1 MEKREKKVT
10 FSQFQKL
17 GKVLMTPVMILPIAG
32 ILVGIGSA
40 FTTKNI
46 VALWPVLGNTYV
58 KLFFNLLKAMG
69 NTINSYLPIIFA
81 VSVAIGYAEKEKGI
95 SALSSVIGFLA
106 MNNVMNILLTSLGI
120 LDPAAMK
127 TGQSMVM
134 GIASLDTGVFGGI
147 LVGLL
152 VAKLHNKYYNI
163 QLPPVLGI
171 FSGTKFV
178 PMISLL
184 ACSALGLVMSVV
196 WPFVQTGLGF
206 MGEIIYDTGMAGS
219 VIYGLAERAL
229 LPFGLHHFIYTP
241 FFFTNLGGSM
251 VIDGTLYEGAV
262 NIYNAML
269 ASPDAMFDVNITRF
283 IMNGKVI
290 FAMFGLPGAALA
302 MYHCA
307 KPERKPQVKALLI
320 AAIIPS
326 IFTGITEPIEYSF
339 LFAAPL
345 LFVVH
350 AGYAGL
356 AYLLTYICKVNIPGP
371 SSFGGPFL
379 STIFN
384 GIMQADKGSNWI
396 WVFIIGIPCF
406 FLYYFTFRFMI
417 TKFNYKT
424 PGREDDGQEVKKL
437 DKKMSDEMMATIIE
451 GLGGAD
457 NIQHVDA
464 CFTRLRVKVK
474 DKALVM
480 PDTDWKQKTGANGV
494 VQVADGVQIIY
505 GAKADIYKNNLKS
518 ALNMD

>member
-1 MEKREKKVT
+1 
-10 FSQFQKL
+10 
-17 GKVLMTPVMILPIAG
+17 
-32 ILVGIGSA
+32 
-40 FTTKNI
+40 
-46 VALWPVLGNTYV
+46 
-58 KLFFNLLKAMG
+58 
-69 NTINSYLPIIFA
+69 
-81 VSVAIGYAEKEKGI
+81 
-95 SALSSVIGFLA
+95 
-106 MNNVMNILLTSLGI
+106 
-120 LDPAAMK
+120 
-127 TGQSMVM
+127 
-134 GIASLDTGVFGGI
+134 
-147 LVGLL
+147 
-152 VAKLHNKYYNI
+152 
-163 QLPPVLGI
+163 
-171 FSGTKFV
+171 
-178 PMISLL
+178 MISLL

-196 WPFVQTGLGF
+196 WPFVQTALGA

-219 VIYGLAERAL
+219 VIYGVTERAL

-302 MYHCA
+302 MYHTA

-396 WVFIIGIPCF
+396 WVFIIGIPFF

-417 TKFNYKT
+417 TKFGYKT
-424 PGREDDGQEVKKL
+424 PGREDEGQEVKKL
-437 DKKMSDEMMATIIE
+437 DKKVSDEMLATIIE

-457 NIQHVDA
+457 NILHVDA

-474 DKALVM
+474 DKSLVM
-480 PDTDWKQKTGANGV
+480 PDADWKQKTGANGV
-494 VQVADGVQIIY
+494 VQVADGVQVIY